1 MKKFTR
7 NLLTIAAPLA
17 LTSLP
22 ALSHDNASPTYLP
35 ESHAPAGVMADHLH
49 KQGEWMMGY
58 RYMRQEFSG
67 LYYGSGKTTAA
78 AAAADGYS
86 MVPTAMT
93 MDMHMLDIM
102 YAVNDSLTL
111 MLMPQTMSM
120 DMTMAMS
127 GGGHGDMQMG
137 MEMDTQMPMHGTY
150 SHGTSGV
157 GDTIVAGL
165 FRLSDGPSHKLHGTF
180 GISAPTGDVD
190 KKNSNGTY
198 VHYGMQLGSGT
209 WDLMPAITYSG
220 ARERISWGAQA
231 SARLPMEEDNAS
243 GFQFGERYAAT
254 AWGTYRLQD
263 WVSFSMRLGYTK
275 QHDINGHY
283 NGPHNH
289 ASPADLQANYGGEF
303 VDVALGANLVPQ
315 RGRLAGVRLGLEW
328 SSSVSAHFNGYQLG
342 RDDGLNL
349 SLSYAL

>member
-1 MKKFTR
+1 MKNFNR
-7 NLLTIAAPLA
+7 NLLAIAAPLTLA
-17 LTSLP
+17 SLP
-22 ALSHDNASPTYLP
+22 AQSHDNASPTYLP
-35 ESHAPAGVMADHLH
+35 EIHAPAGVMADHLH

-58 RYMRQEFSG
+58 RYTRQEFSG
-67 LYYGSGKTTAA
+67 LFYGSSKATAA

-86 MVPTAMT
+86 MVPTAMA
-93 MDMHMLDIM
+93 MEMHMLDIM
-102 YAVNDSLTL
+102 YAVNDNLTL

-127 GGGHGDMQMG
+127 GGGDGGMA
-137 MEMDTQMPMHGTY
+137 MEMAADMPMQGTH
-150 SHGTSGV
+150 SHGTSGI
-157 GDTIVAGL
+157 GDTVVSGL
-165 FRLSDGPSHKLHGTF
+165 FRLSNGPTHKLHGTF

-190 KKNSNGTY
+190 KKNSNGSY

-209 WDLMPAITYSG
+209 WDLLPAITYNG
-220 ARERISWGAQA
+220 ARDRISWGAQG
-231 SARLPMEEDNAS
+231 SARLPMEHENKS

-254 AWGTYRLQD
+254 AWSAYRLQD
-263 WVSFSMRLGYTK
+263 WVSLSIRLGYTK

-303 VDVALGANLVPQ
+303 VDLALGANLVAQ

-328 SSSVSAHFNGYQLG
+328 TSSVSAHFNGYQLG